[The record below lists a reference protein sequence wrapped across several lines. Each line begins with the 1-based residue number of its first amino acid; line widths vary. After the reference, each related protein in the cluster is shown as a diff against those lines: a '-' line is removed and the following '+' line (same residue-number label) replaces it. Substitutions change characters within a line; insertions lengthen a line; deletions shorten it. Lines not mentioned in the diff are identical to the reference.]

1 VLQTEAQCREE
12 ETMPVVPTTTN
23 TAVADG
29 FVSDEA
35 RWAAVA
41 GRDAAAD
48 GCFYYAVA
56 TTGVYCRP
64 SCPSRSA
71 RRENVSFHA
80 SPADAERAGFRPC
93 KRCRPN
99 EASLAERRAAAVG
112 AACRG
117 IERALTGGE
126 EVPQFAELA
135 AEVGLSRFH
144 FHRIFREATG
154 VTPRRYAAALRAE
167 RMRRELS
174 DGTAVTQAIYAA
186 GYGSSS
192 RFYETATAQLGMT
205 ASAYRHRGRGAVIRF
220 AVGDCSLGRVLAAAT
235 DKGIAAILLGDD
247 DAALAA
253 ELRRRFTNA
262 EIVAGDAVFG
272 DHLARVIALIEAP
285 GRPCTL
291 PLDVRGTAFQHR
303 VWQALR
309 QIPPGTTAT
318 YGEIATAIGAPQA
331 VRAVAAACAA
341 NPAAVAI
348 PCHRVVRADGH
359 LAGYR
364 WGLDRKRTLLER
376 EAAKR

>member
-1 VLQTEAQCREE
+1 MYAAVMTQDTV
-12 ETMPVVPTTTN
+12 ETD
-23 TAVADG
+23 AFA
-29 FVSDEA
+29 SAEA
-35 RWAAVA
+35 RWAAVVR
-41 GRDAAAD
+41 RDGAAD
-48 GCFYYAVA
+48 RAFCYSVA

-64 SCPSRSA
+64 SCPSRQA
-71 RRENVSFHA
+71 RRENVAFHA

-99 EASLAERRAAAVG
+99 DASLAERRAAAVA

-167 RMRRELS
+167 RMRQELS
-174 DGTAVTQAIYAA
+174 EGAAVTQAIYAA

-192 RFYETATAQLGMT
+192 RFYETATAQLGRT

-220 AVGDCSLGRVLAAAT
+220 TIGGCSLGRILVAAT
-235 DKGIAAILLGDD
+235 DRGIAAILLGDD
-247 DAALAA
+247 DAALAG
-253 ELRRRFTNA
+253 ELRRRFANA
-262 EIVAGDAVFG
+262 AIVASDAAFG
-272 DHLARVIALIEAP
+272 DRLAGVIALIEAP
-285 GRPCTL
+285 AQPFAL
-291 PLDVRGTAFQHR
+291 PLDVRGTAFQQR

-318 YGEIATAIGAPQA
+318 YGEIATSIGAPRA
-331 VRAVAAACAA
+331 VRAVASACAA

-348 PCHRVVRADGH
+348 PCHRAVRADGR

-376 EAAKR
+376 EQAKR